1 MARIPDEEIERLK
14 KEIAIERLV
23 SGFGIE
29 LKRTGAN
36 LVGRCPFH
44 DDRTP
49 SLIVT
54 PSTNLWRCMGKC
66 NVGGSTIDWVM
77 RTQGVSFCHAA
88 ELLRA
93 DHPSLA
99 AGNGHVVRQATTT
112 KLPSPITQDA
122 DDQQTLR
129 DVVRFY
135 HDTLRESP
143 EALRYLES
151 RGLTHPEMI
160 EHFRLGFAN
169 RKLGLTL
176 PEKNRKAGA
185 ELRGRLERLGILRE
199 TSGHEHMNGSV
210 VFPIFS
216 LEGDVLGMYGRKIG
230 EGLRP
235 GTPLHLYL
243 PGPHC
248 GVWNEEA
255 LVASQEIILC
265 ESIIDALTF
274 WCAGFRNV
282 TASYGVNGFTDDH
295 RAALKKHGTTR
306 VLIAY
311 DRDEAGDNAAKE
323 LAGELLAMGIECYRV
338 QFPHRMDAN
347 EYALHVQPAAKSLGM
362 LLNQAHWLGKG
373 QPPRQEAE
381 KAAEKVIVDPVAVE
395 PLADP
400 KTAAKGK
407 TDAPVPSLAADVV
420 PREDT
425 LAQMEVRAH
434 EIVISREDRRYRIRG
449 FAENTSYHLL
459 KVNLLASRGDGFHVD
474 TFNLYTAHQC
484 AAFVKQAA
492 LELGVSQEIVKGDL
506 RHVLGQLE
514 AMQDEQIRAALTPKP
529 REVAMSE
536 EDRTAALAL
545 LRDPNLLQRVAAD
558 FERCGLVGEE
568 TNKQVAYLATVSRHL
583 ESPLAVVVQSSSA
596 AGKSSL
602 MDAVLQFVPEEER
615 IQYSSMT
622 GQSLF
627 YMGEM
632 DLKHKVLAIVEEEG
646 ARSAAYALKLLQS
659 EGALSIASTGK
670 DPATG
675 KLVTHQY
682 RVEGPVMMFLT
693 TTAIDIDEEL
703 LNRCLVLAV
712 NEDREQTQAIHR
724 LQREQQTLEGLLKRE
739 ERRDLI
745 RLHQNAQRLLK
756 PLFVA
761 NPYARGLTFLDSLT
775 RTRRDHAKYLTLIR
789 AIALLHQHQRPVKT
803 AQHRGKTIEYIEVE
817 PKDIDEANRLIG
829 EVLGRSLDELP
840 PQTRR
845 LLLLI
850 DEYVTAECVRLK
862 VERTDF
868 HFSRRD
874 VRTATGWHETQLRV
888 HLDRLQEMEYLLAH
902 RGGRG
907 QSFVYELVY
916 EPSADAAK
924 PQLPGLIHIYD
935 TNFAGPEDG
944 FAARSRRQSGAF
956 AATSRPH
963 ETRMN
968 TGANG
973 IFARKPV
980 NGTDTGVGP
989 SPVIGI
995 GAGGR

>member
-14 KEIAIERLV
+14 REIAIERLV
-23 SGFGIE
+23 TGFGIE

-44 DDRTP
+44 EDRTP

-77 RTQGVSFCHAA
+77 RTQGVSFRHAA

-93 DHPSLA
+93 DHSSLA
-99 AGNGHVVRQATTT
+99 AGNGRVVRQATTA
-112 KLPSPITQDA
+112 KLPSPIAQDA
-122 DDQQTLR
+122 DDQQSLR

-135 HDTLRESP
+135 HDTLKESP

-160 EHFRLGFAN
+160 GHFKVGFAN

-216 LEGDVLGMYGRKIG
+216 LEGDVLGMYGRKSG

-243 PGPHC
+243 PGPHR
-248 GVWNEEA
+248 GVWNEQA
-255 LVASQEIILC
+255 LVASKEIILC
-265 ESIIDALTF
+265 ESLIDALTF

-295 RAALKKHGTTR
+295 RAALKNHGTKR

-373 QPPRQEAE
+373 QPPRPETE
-381 KAAEKVIVDPVAVE
+381 KAAEKVIAAPVVE
-395 PLADP
+395 EPIANS
-400 KTAAKGK
+400 KTAAKEK
-407 TDAPVPSLAADVV
+407 TDAPVSSLAADVL

-425 LAQMEVRAH
+425 PAEVEVRAR
-434 EIVISREDRRYRIRG
+434 EIVIARDDRRYRIRG

-459 KVNLLASRGDGFHVD
+459 KINLLASRGDGFHVD

-529 REVAMSE
+529 REVTLSE

-545 LRDPNLLQRVAAD
+545 LREPNLLERVTTD

-583 ESPLAVVVQSSSA
+583 DSPLAVVVQSSSA

-627 YMGEM
+627 YMGEL

-712 NEDREQTQAIHR
+712 NEDRAQTQAIHR
-724 LQREQQTLEGLLKRE
+724 LQREQQTLEGLMRRE
-739 ERRDLI
+739 ERRELI

-756 PLFVA
+756 PLLVV
-761 NPYARGLTFLDSLT
+761 NPYVEERRFPDTLT
-775 RTRRDHAKYLTLIR
+775 RMRRDHLKYLTLIR

-803 AQHRGKTIEYIEVE
+803 ARGIRYIEATRE
-817 PKDIDEANRLIG
+817 DIATADRLM
-829 EVLGRSLDELP
+829 EELMRRSLDELP
-840 PQTRR
+840 AQTRR
-845 LLLLI
+845 LLGLI
-850 DEYVTAECVRLK
+850 DAAVTGECARLK
-862 VERTDF
+862 MERADF
-868 HFSRRD
+868 RFSRKD
-874 VRTATGWHETQLRV
+874 VRGWTQWGDTVLKK
-888 HLDRLQEMEYLLAH
+888 HLGRLEDMEYLLVH

-907 QSFVYELVY
+907 QSFVYEL
-916 EPSADAAK
+916 
-924 PQLPGLIHIYD
+924 LPGLTDGYD
-935 TNFAGPEDG
+935 KKKSPLEAEKSPLSRPQVAGV
-944 FAARSRRQSGAF
+944 SRGG
-956 AATSRPH
+956 RPH

-973 IFARKPV
+973 VFPRKPV

-989 SPVIGI
+989 NPVIGM

>member
-1 MARIPDEEIERLK
+1 
-14 KEIAIERLV
+14 
-23 SGFGIE
+23 
-29 LKRTGAN
+29 
-36 LVGRCPFH
+36 
-44 DDRTP
+44 
-49 SLIVT
+49 
-54 PSTNLWRCMGKC
+54 
-66 NVGGSTIDWVM
+66 
-77 RTQGVSFCHAA
+77 
-88 ELLRA
+88 
-93 DHPSLA
+93 
-99 AGNGHVVRQATTT
+99 
-112 KLPSPITQDA
+112 
-122 DDQQTLR
+122 
-129 DVVRFY
+129 
-135 HDTLRESP
+135 
-143 EALRYLES
+143 
-151 RGLTHPEMI
+151 
-160 EHFRLGFAN
+160 
-169 RKLGLTL
+169 
-176 PEKNRKAGA
+176 
-185 ELRGRLERLGILRE
+185 
-199 TSGHEHMNGSV
+199 
-210 VFPIFS
+210 
-216 LEGDVLGMYGRKIG
+216 
-230 EGLRP
+230 
-235 GTPLHLYL
+235 
-243 PGPHC
+243 
-248 GVWNEEA
+248 
-255 LVASQEIILC
+255 
-265 ESIIDALTF
+265 
-274 WCAGFRNV
+274 
-282 TASYGVNGFTDDH
+282 
-295 RAALKKHGTTR
+295 LKKHGTAR
-306 VLIAY
+306 VYIAY
-311 DRDEAGDNAAKE
+311 DRDEAGDSAAAT
-323 LAGELLAMGIECYRV
+323 LADELLATGIECFRV
-338 QFPHRMDAN
+338 LFSKGMDAN
-347 EYALHVQPAAKSLGM
+347 EYALKVQPAAKSLGM

-373 QPPRQEAE
+373 QPPRPEAE
-381 KAAEKVIVDPVAVE
+381 KAAEEVIAVPVAEE
-395 PLADP
+395 PLADSKP
-400 KTAAKGK
+400 AAKEK
-407 TDAPVPSLAADVV
+407 TDAPVPSLAADVL
-420 PREDT
+420 PREDAT
-425 LAQMEVRAH
+425 AQAEVRAH
-434 EIVISREDRRYRIRG
+434 EIVIARDDRRYRVRG

-459 KVNLLASRGDGFHVD
+459 KINLLASRGDGFHVD

-506 RHVLGQLE
+506 RHVLGKLE

-536 EDRTAALAL
+536 EDRTAALEL
-545 LRDPNLLQRVAAD
+545 LRDPNLLERVTTD

-712 NEDREQTQAIHR
+712 NEDRAQTQAIHR
-724 LQREQQTLEGLLKRE
+724 LQREQQTLEGLMRRE
-739 ERRDLI
+739 ERRELI

-761 NPYARGLTFLDSLT
+761 NPYARELTFLDSLT

-789 AIALLHQHQRPVKT
+789 AIALLHQHQRSVKT

-817 PKDIDEANRLIG
+817 PKDIDVANRLIG

-850 DEYVTAECVRLK
+850 DEYVKAECARLK
-862 VERTDF
+862 VERADF

-874 VRTATGWHETQLRV
+874 VRTATGWHETQLRL
-888 HLDRLQEMEYLLAH
+888 HLDRLQEMEYLLVH

-907 QSFVYELVY
+907 QSFAYELVY
-916 EPSADAAK
+916 EPSANAAK

-935 TNFAGPEDG
+935 GNFAGVEDE

-956 AATSRPH
+956 AATSRPQ

-973 IFARKPV
+973 IFTRKPV
-980 NGTDTGVGP
+980 NGTDTGVGGT
-989 SPVIGI
+989 PVIGM

>member
-1 MARIPDEEIERLK
+1 
-14 KEIAIERLV
+14 
-23 SGFGIE
+23 
-29 LKRTGAN
+29 
-36 LVGRCPFH
+36 
-44 DDRTP
+44 
-49 SLIVT
+49 
-54 PSTNLWRCMGKC
+54 
-66 NVGGSTIDWVM
+66 
-77 RTQGVSFCHAA
+77 
-88 ELLRA
+88 
-93 DHPSLA
+93 
-99 AGNGHVVRQATTT
+99 
-112 KLPSPITQDA
+112 
-122 DDQQTLR
+122 
-129 DVVRFY
+129 
-135 HDTLRESP
+135 
-143 EALRYLES
+143 
-151 RGLTHPEMI
+151 
-160 EHFRLGFAN
+160 
-169 RKLGLTL
+169 
-176 PEKNRKAGA
+176 
-185 ELRGRLERLGILRE
+185 
-199 TSGHEHMNGSV
+199 
-210 VFPIFS
+210 
-216 LEGDVLGMYGRKIG
+216 
-230 EGLRP
+230 
-235 GTPLHLYL
+235 
-243 PGPHC
+243 
-248 GVWNEEA
+248 
-255 LVASQEIILC
+255 
-265 ESIIDALTF
+265 
-274 WCAGFRNV
+274 
-282 TASYGVNGFTDDH
+282 
-295 RAALKKHGTTR
+295 
-306 VLIAY
+306 
-311 DRDEAGDNAAKE
+311 
-323 LAGELLAMGIECYRV
+323 
-338 QFPHRMDAN
+338 
-347 EYALHVQPAAKSLGM
+347 
-362 LLNQAHWLGKG
+362 
-373 QPPRQEAE
+373 
-381 KAAEKVIVDPVAVE
+381 
-395 PLADP
+395 
-400 KTAAKGK
+400 
-407 TDAPVPSLAADVV
+407 
-420 PREDT
+420 
-425 LAQMEVRAH
+425 
-434 EIVISREDRRYRIRG
+434 
-449 FAENTSYHLL
+449 
-459 KVNLLASRGDGFHVD
+459 VD

-492 LELGVSQEIVKGDL
+492 IELGVSQEIVKGDL
-506 RHVLGQLE
+506 RHVLGKLE
-514 AMQDEQIRAALTPKP
+514 AMQDQQIRAALTPKP
-529 REVAMSE
+529 REVTMSE

-545 LRDPNLLQRVAAD
+545 LRDPNLLERVTAD

-583 ESPLAVVVQSSSA
+583 DSPLAVVVQSSSA

-712 NEDREQTQAIHR
+712 NEDRAQTQAIHR
-724 LQREQQTLEGLLKRE
+724 LQREQQTLEGLMRRE
-739 ERRDLI
+739 ERRELI

-761 NPYARGLTFLDSLT
+761 NPYARELTFLDSLT

-789 AIALLHQHQRPVKT
+789 AIALLHQHQRSVKT

-817 PKDIDEANRLIG
+817 PRDIDVANRLIG

-850 DEYVTAECVRLK
+850 DEYVKAECARLQ
-862 VERTDF
+862 VARADF

-888 HLDRLQEMEYLLAH
+888 HLDRLQEMEYLLVH

-935 TNFAGPEDG
+935 TNFAGVADG

-973 IFARKPV
+973 SFARKPV

-989 SPVIGI
+989 NPVIGM